1 MEPMKNIPVYRH
13 SAAYAVEHGELE
25 AYKTSRVAGVA
36 CRDAI
41 EKAVAKHY
49 RDNCLNKAGARE
61 VIDEFG
67 KERVMTVLAITIRD
81 KLYDGRFSSANKAWA
96 QAFPIEPDI
105 DSWGGNRNLTL
116 VVRQT
121 HPGLLN
127 LFCDQAKAYESEK
140 VSVRE
145 KLKAAAKNAPVPST
159 KKEMERRSIERQKRD
174 IQIKFRVTADERAL
188 LERKMREAGTTNM
201 GAYLRKMALD
211 GYILRLDLPE
221 LKEML
226 SQLRY
231 MGNNVNQIAKRAN
244 EVGVIDEMDIRGVSK
259 RQERMLEQMA
269 RLLEKLSGLN

>member
-159 KKEMERRSIERQKRD
+159 KNEMERWSIEQQKRD